1 MDYLFS
7 VLRKLLLVWYH
18 LRFEALLLQL
28 SILTFHL
35 LNSKI
40 LKIPGVNLAMDHWQW
55 CPSHSNKGTSNR
67 KWQVMNISTCI
78 TEQPFRSK
86 WDYIYRNSQLNI
98 ELLRKRRVFYW
109 LENMERTTQRWIRKL
124 HVQKLSN
131 NKPNSFQSIIVRSDP
146 ELQNC
151 NIERSD
157 PAEFSR
163 TCSIFQL
170 NQL

>member
-86 WDYIYRNSQLNI
+86 WDYISRNSQLNI
-98 ELLRKRRVFYW
+98 ELLRKRRVFLLTRKYGTHNSKMNSKITCSKAVQQQAEFISINYCSFRSWTSELQYW
-109 LENMERTTQRWIRKL
+109 KEWPRWI
-124 HVQKLSN
+124 
-131 NKPNSFQSIIVRSDP
+131 F
-146 ELQNC
+146 
-151 NIERSD
+151 
-157 PAEFSR
+157 
-163 TCSIFQL
+163 
-170 NQL
+170 